1 MTTSLKSSNKGTLAT
16 LAAAIIAAAA
26 SSLCCIGPLI
36 YLVFG
41 VSAAGLSGIEQ
52 LGWLQIPMIVVSL
65 GLIISGFWRLY
76 FSKKPFCTGRLS
88 RFQVLCLY
96 WIAVPVILA
105 LQFYPFVLPWI
116 FEVFE

>member
-41 VSAAGLSGIEQ
+41 VSAASLSGIEQ

>member
-16 LAAAIIAAAA
+16 LAAAIITAAA

-52 LGWLQIPMIVVSL
+52 LGWLQIPMIVISL